1 MRLVFGL
8 VLIAGLGMA
17 GFAVKMAMD
26 YVGTYEAALAAERQK
41 TNETI
46 ATTPIYVAKRPLAYG
61 EMVTED
67 DVILARYPTNILPEG
82 YFDEARPVAEDGAAP
97 RLVLRAIEQHEPLLT
112 VKLSEPGGDAGL
124 VSRLNPGERAFAI
137 KVDVASGVSGFLRP
151 GDMVDI
157 YWTGR
162 PQGRDGGLP
171 DGEVTRLI
179 ESTVRLI
186 AIDQMAN
193 TETREVAIART
204 VTVAATP
211 LQVAALAQAQ
221 STGRM
226 SLSLVGLEDGA
237 AVTGPIEVDERDLLG
252 IGEPTQTALAPA
264 PQQPRKQQCTIR
276 TRRGGDVI
284 ETPIP
289 CTN

>member
-1 MRLVFGL
+1 
-8 VLIAGLGMA
+8 
-17 GFAVKMAMD
+17 MD
-26 YVGTYEAALAAERQK
+26 YIGTYEAALAAERQK
-41 TNETI
+41 TNDSIPTKK
-46 ATTPIYVAKRPLAYG
+46 IYVATRALAYG
-61 EMVTED
+61 DPVTAD
-67 DVILARYPTNILPEG
+67 DIVLADYPVAILPEG
-82 YFDEARPVAEDGAAP
+82 HFDESSPAAAEGTEP
-97 RLVLRAIEQHEPLLT
+97 RRALRAIEKNEPLLA

-124 VSRLNPGERAFAI
+124 ASRLNSGERAFAI

-151 GDMVDI
+151 GDLVDI

-162 PQGRDGGLP
+162 PRSREQGVP

-186 AIDQMAN
+186 AIDQISN
-193 TETREVAIART
+193 TESREITIART

-211 LQVAALAQAQ
+211 RQVAALAQAQ

-226 SLSLVGLEDGA
+226 SLSLVALDDKETA
-237 AVTGPIEVDERDLLG
+237 SGPIEVDERDLLG
-252 IGEPTQTALAPA
+252 LEEQQTAAAPE
-264 PQQPRKQQCTIR
+264 PQPRAQQCTIR
-276 TRRGGDVI
+276 TRRGGTVI

>member
-8 VLIAGLGMA
+8 VLIAGLAMA

-41 TNETI
+41 TNESI
-46 ATTPIYVAKRPLAYG
+46 ATTQIYIAKRPLAYG
-61 EMVTED
+61 EAVTAD
-67 DVILARYPTNILPEG
+67 DVVLVHYPTAILPEG
-82 YFDEARPVAEDGAAP
+82 HFDEARPVAADGAPP
-97 RLVLRAIEQHEPLLT
+97 RVVLRAIERNEPLLA

-151 GDMVDI
+151 GDLVDI

-162 PQGRDGGLP
+162 PQARDGGMP
-171 DGEVTRLI
+171 EGEVTRLI

-226 SLSLVGLEDGA
+226 SLSLVGLDDATAE
-237 AVTGPIEVDERDLLG
+237 TGPIEFNERDLLG
-252 IGEPTQTALAPA
+252 IVEETQTALAPV
-264 PQQPRKQQCTIR
+264 PRQPLEQQCSIR

-284 ETPIP
+284 DTPIP

>member
-8 VLIAGLGMA
+8 VLIAGLGLA

-26 YVGTYEAALAAERQK
+26 YVGAYEAALAAERQK
-41 TNETI
+41 TVESIPTKQIYI
-46 ATTPIYVAKRPLAYG
+46 ATRSIAYG
-61 EMVTED
+61 EAVTPA
-67 DVILARYPTNILPEG
+67 DVVLADYPTAILPEG
-82 YFDEARPVAEDGAAP
+82 HFDETKPVAAEGEPP
-97 RLVLRAIEQHEPLLT
+97 RLALRAIERNEPLLA

-124 VSRLNPGERAFAI
+124 ASRLNPGERAFAI

-162 PQGRDGGLP
+162 PQSRDSGMP

-186 AIDQMAN
+186 AIDQIAN
-193 TETREVAIART
+193 AESREITIART

-211 LQVAALAQAQ
+211 RQVAALAQAQ

-226 SLSLVGLEDGA
+226 SLSLVGLDEEDT
-237 AVTGPIEVDERDLLG
+237 VTGPIEVDERDLLG
-252 IGEPTQTALAPA
+252 LQETQTAAAPA
-264 PQQPRKQQCTIR
+264 AQPRQEHCSIR
-276 TRRGGDVI
+276 TRRGGEVI
-284 ETPIP
+284 ETQIP